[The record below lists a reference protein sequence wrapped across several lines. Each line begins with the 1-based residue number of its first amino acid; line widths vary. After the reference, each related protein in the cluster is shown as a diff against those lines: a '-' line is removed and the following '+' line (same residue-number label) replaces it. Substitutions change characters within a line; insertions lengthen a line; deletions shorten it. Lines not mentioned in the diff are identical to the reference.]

1 MESHLSGLSAR
12 EVEAR
17 RSRGEDGR
25 NAVKITK
32 SRGRIV
38 RENLLTLFNF
48 LNCCRSLFEYAFY
61 CNHYFEYCDRH
72 CSGI

>member
-48 LNCCRSLFEYAFY
+48 LNLLSELIRICFLLQSLF
-61 CNHYFEYCDRH
+61 
-72 CSGI
+72 